1 VVSLRIGSIVCHL
14 FYPAGKPLG
23 RQIPRWKGF
32 AVAYYGWYP
41 FRLDSDALKTF
52 ATMGKTIAIKGK
64 AALQV
69 ADDLR
74 TSISEVISSSAK
86 IAALLSLTVKNIPI
100 IAPNS
105 LQI

>member
-1 VVSLRIGSIVCHL
+1 
-14 FYPAGKPLG
+14 
-23 RQIPRWKGF
+23 
-32 AVAYYGWYP
+32 
-41 FRLDSDALKTF
+41 
-52 ATMGKTIAIKGK
+52 MGKTIAIKGK